1 MVGAMFFVPSAH
13 AQGRGAFASAPA
25 GRTATTRSGRRGVG
39 TSFVRMHRSRQFF
52 ADYSGFAPYYSDYD
66 SAPEIGQAL
75 PPQPVG
81 PTVQPLPPAPPVS
94 SAGLVLELQGDHWV
108 RLTNYGELQTG
119 EQSSQSEPE
128 RASNAPP
135 PTPAGNP
142 RRTQAATQSPPGALP
157 PAVLVFRDGHQ
168 EEIGKYLI
176 VGASIYANSDYWSSG
191 SWTRKV
197 QIADLD
203 VPATL
208 KLNQERGAKFA
219 LPSGP
224 NEVMMRP

>member
-1 MVGAMFFVPSAH
+1 
-13 AQGRGAFASAPA
+13 
-25 GRTATTRSGRRGVG
+25 
-39 TSFVRMHRSRQFF
+39 MHRSRQFF

-75 PPQPVG
+75 PPQPEG
-81 PTVQPLPPAPPVS
+81 PAVQPLPPAPPVS

-119 EQSSQSEPE
+119 EQSPQSEPE

-224 NEVMMRP
+224 TEVMMRP

>member
-1 MVGAMFFVPSAH
+1 VTNCSAALPLVMVGAMFFVPSAH

-135 PTPAGNP
+135 PRPPVIPAELKQQLN
-142 RRTQAATQSPPGALP
+142 RRPARFHPQFSCFATG
-157 PAVLVFRDGHQ
+157 
-168 EEIGKYLI
+168 
-176 VGASIYANSDYWSSG
+176 
-191 SWTRKV
+191 TRKKSEN
-197 QIADLD
+197 I
-203 VPATL
+203 
-208 KLNQERGAKFA
+208 
-219 LPSGP
+219 
-224 NEVMMRP
+224 